1 MKSLRDAWVSYRERV
16 VPADAGQHQVLETQ
30 RAFYAGAASMW
41 DLVTGGLSAG
51 TEPQPEDL
59 ERMDS
64 LHRELVD
71 YVASQGVARGGVQ

>member
-1 MKSLRDAWVSYRERV
+1 
-16 VPADAGQHQVLETQ
+16 
-30 RAFYAGAASMW
+30 MW